1 MPKTK
6 STTPTTAPT
15 IQVKTAAT
23 KRFVHTDA
31 APAIIVHRG
40 GSPAPVKPA
49 ETVPA
54 PSAEADKATPAS

>member
-1 MPKTK
+1 MPKNNPA
-6 STTPTTAPT
+6 SPTTAPAV
-15 IQVKTAAT
+15 QVKTAAT

-49 ETVPA
+49 ETAPA